1 MADFSLDYSNIDETI
16 QKVRADASVIDEVI
30 VKVNRIA
37 LDLKTVWEG
46 TDAAEYIQKIIEYNP
61 SIKKLEESYLGAMD
75 VLQSTSTK
83 YQETQSQ
90 NTATIQSE
98 LY

>member
-16 QKVRADASVIDEVI
+16 QKVT
-30 VKVNRIA
+30 NIA
-37 LDLKTVWEG
+37 TNLQSVWEG
-46 TDAAEYIQKIIEYNP
+46 TDATTYIEKITEYSP
-61 SIKKLEESYLGAMD
+61 SIKKLEESYLRSMD
-75 VLQSTSTK
+75 VLQSTSIK